1 MHNLVSAN
9 VDIIQ
14 AYESNTLLIPKI
26 PISSFAMF
34 QFHQGWS
41 THHEAVGCGA
51 GM

>member
-9 VDIIQ
+9 IDRIQ

-26 PISSFAMF
+26 PTSSFAMF

-41 THHEAVGCGA
+41 THHEAVGYGA
-51 GM
+51 GI